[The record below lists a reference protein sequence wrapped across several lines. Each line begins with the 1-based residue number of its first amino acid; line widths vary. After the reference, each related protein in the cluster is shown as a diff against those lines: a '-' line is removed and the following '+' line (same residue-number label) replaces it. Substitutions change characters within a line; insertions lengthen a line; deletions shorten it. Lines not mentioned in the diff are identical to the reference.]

1 MSYFIQTIPILI
13 ALVVIE
19 KGIVIFDRNI
29 IKKKYGFSLVEKY
42 RGVFKKNKLY
52 SSSFDNSN
60 CYIYKVLENIID
72 KGCN

>member
-19 KGIVIFDRNI
+19 KGVVIFDRNI

-42 RGVFKKNKLY
+42 RGVFKKI
-52 SSSFDNSN
+52 S
-60 CYIYKVLENIID
+60 YIAVVLIIAIAIFI
-72 KGCN
+72 KY